1 MTNKILSDFF
11 YGNIVPNEKQFDRNS
26 EFGKAAAELVKEEE
40 KLRAMLDE
48 ETLAI
53 LDKMILS
60 QGTLTG
66 MTAEGYFIDGFK
78 TGFQLA
84 LAILYEGEKPF
95 LKGGIRRVIIYTI
108 HADFTSGYSCTL
120 WREIT

>member
-53 LDKMILS
+53 LV
-60 QGTLTG
+60 
-66 MTAEGYFIDGFK
+66 
-78 TGFQLA
+78 
-84 LAILYEGEKPF
+84 PF
-95 LKGGIRRVIIYTI
+95 PPK
-108 HADFTSGYSCTL
+108 
-120 WREIT
+120 

>member
-84 LAILYEGEKPF
+84 LPILYEGEKPF
-95 LKGGIRRVIIYTI
+95 LKAVSEG
-108 HADFTSGYSCTL
+108 S
-120 WREIT
+120 

>member
-26 EFGKAAAELVKEEE
+26 EFGKAADELVKDEE

-53 LDKMILS
+53 LDRMIQS
-60 QGTLTG
+60 QGTISG

-78 TGFQLA
+78 TGFRLA

-95 LKGGIRRVIIYTI
+95 L
-108 HADFTSGYSCTL
+108 
-120 WREIT
+120 REISERS